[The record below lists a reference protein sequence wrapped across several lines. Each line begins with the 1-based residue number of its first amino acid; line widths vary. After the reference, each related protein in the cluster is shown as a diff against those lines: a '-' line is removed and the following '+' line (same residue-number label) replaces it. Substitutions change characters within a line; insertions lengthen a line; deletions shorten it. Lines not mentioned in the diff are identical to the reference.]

1 MTHEDKAKLD
11 GQEAGAQSNVKPD
24 WNAVAGNA
32 QEILNKPVIPD
43 AYVLPKAGA
52 ALGGVKAA
60 TKTTESV
67 GVKIDSNGNL
77 FVPAYPT
84 VPTDTIKYSAQTL
97 DAGQKAQARTN
108 IGAGT
113 SNFSG
118 SYDDLSEKPTIPT
131 VPTIS
136 TDISADA
143 ASNVKTAS
151 PKAVADYVDANS
163 DSGIDQ
169 ISPIPSTLIAGK
181 SYCEVLTA
189 NKSVTALTSAASGK
203 LSVWHILVAADA
215 IPYTLSFDVG
225 LILWND
231 TYPTAFDAHSMYEIS
246 IIKYD
251 DGFDRGEVRS
261 VEKAM
266 MDLLLRRRNMLM
278 NLAPPVEPTPTD
290 YLTFQSTGSFTLN
303 VYDNTKH
310 WDGTLYYST
319 DTTNWSVWS
328 GTSALSSVDNKLY
341 LRGTGNTRIMGTSTN
356 YRWVLTGSNIS
367 CTGNIETLLDWETV
381 DSGQHPT
388 MANYCYAYMF
398 YGCTS
403 LTTAPAL
410 PAMTMADYCYY
421 SMFRGCT
428 SLTTA
433 PELPATTLATS
444 CYYYMFGGCTS
455 LTTAPDVT
463 CYNFG

>member
-1 MTHEDKAKLD
+1 
-11 GQEAGAQSNVKPD
+11 
-24 WNAVAGNA
+24 
-32 QEILNKPVIPD
+32 
-43 AYVLPKAGA
+43 
-52 ALGGVKAA
+52 
-60 TKTTESV
+60 
-67 GVKIDSNGNL
+67 
-77 FVPAYPT
+77 
-84 VPTDTIKYSAQTL
+84 
-97 DAGQKAQARTN
+97 
-108 IGAGT
+108 
-113 SNFSG
+113 
-118 SYDDLSEKPTIPT
+118 
-131 VPTIS
+131 
-136 TDISADA
+136 
-143 ASNVKTAS
+143 
-151 PKAVADYVDANS
+151 
-163 DSGIDQ
+163 
-169 ISPIPSTLIAGK
+169 
-181 SYCEVLTA
+181 
-189 NKSVTALTSAASGK
+189 
-203 LSVWHILVAADA
+203 
-215 IPYTLSFDVG
+215 
-225 LILWND
+225 
-231 TYPTAFDAHSMYEIS
+231 
-246 IIKYD
+246 
-251 DGFDRGEVRS
+251 
-261 VEKAM
+261 M

-278 NLAPPVEPTPTD
+278 NLAPPAEPTPTD

-341 LRGTGNTRIMGTSTN
+341 LSGTGNTRIMGTSTN

-421 SMFRGCT
+421 SMFRDCT

-455 LTTAPDVT
+455 LTTAPALPAT
-463 CYNFG
+463 TLAKSCYTSMFRGCTSLTTAPALPAMTLADSCYGSMFRDCTSLKVSATQTGSYQYAWRIPTSGTGTTATSWNPSMLASTGGTFTSSPVINTTYYVYNPPV